1 MILKKNIT
9 KLSRKILRKGFNTL
23 ATVLQEFVQILV
35 SGIVQLATGI
45 AGGVVA
51 MAKAL
56 FLEINTETGVVTGLS
71 MFGGIIAIFAGLA
84 LAVSITTRVY
94 TWVTSLGN

>member
-1 MILKKNIT
+1 M
-9 KLSRKILRKGFNTL
+9 S
-23 ATVLQEFVQILV
+23 AVLGEFISILV
-35 SGIVQLATGI
+35 SGIVDLAEGI

-56 FLEINTETGVVTGLS
+56 FLETSTSEAGVTTVTGLS
-71 MFGGIIAIFAGLA
+71 VFGGIVAIFAGLA

-94 TWVTSLGN
+94 TWITSLGN

>member
-1 MILKKNIT
+1 M
-9 KLSRKILRKGFNTL
+9 
-23 ATVLQEFVQILV
+23 ATVLQEFISILV
-35 SGIVQLATGI
+35 SGITSLATGI

-56 FLEINTETGVVTGLS
+56 FLEETAGEVTGLS
-71 MFGGIIAIFAGLA
+71 VFGGIVAIFAGLG
-84 LAVSITTRVY
+84 LAISLTTRVY

>member
-1 MILKKNIT
+1 MQ
-9 KLSRKILRKGFNTL
+9 
-23 ATVLQEFVQILV
+23 TVLTEFIGIMV
-35 SGIVQLATGI
+35 SGIVSLAQGI

-56 FLEINTETGVVTGLS
+56 FLEESEAGAVTGLS
-71 MFGGIIAIFAGLA
+71 VFGGIVAIFAGLS
-84 LAVSITTRVY
+84 LATAITTRVY